1 MKIKTITC
9 HDVYNVGASLQA
21 FALQRYLE
29 SQGHEVQII
38 DYKPGYLSNHFNLWA
53 INPKYNKPVL
63 REAYWMVKLPYRI
76 KARAR
81 KKPFDQFTHRYLHLT
96 RRYGSVEEL
105 QQDPPEADVYI
116 AGSDQIWN
124 TTLPNGTDA
133 AFYLDFGTARKI
145 SYAASFATPALRE
158 GTENFVKHK
167 LKNFNAISV
176 RENSGIGLLKSL
188 GYTGAQVVDPVFLL
202 SKEGWDELLSDNH
215 LASQPELKEPYILV
229 YNFEPKGPISIV
241 ADRLAR
247 LIKCKIYSFGP
258 YAMPYAQKNFVN
270 NGPLDFVA
278 LIKGAQCVV
287 SNSFHATV
295 FALIYSRDTFVVNR
309 QDGLNQR
316 MKDLLEDYGLGDR
329 LISPTASDAQ
339 LIEHID
345 YCKVQPLLYRNIS
358 FSQTWLKTHL
368 QNS

>member
-9 HDVYNVGASLQA
+9 HDVYNSGASLQA

-38 DYKPGYLSNHFNLWA
+38 DYKPDYLSNHFNLWA

-81 KKPFDQFTHRYLHLT
+81 KKPFDQFTQHYLHLT
-96 RRYGSVEEL
+96 RRYSSVVEL
-105 QQDPPEADVYI
+105 RKDPPEADVYI

-133 AFYLDFGTARKI
+133 AFYLDFGSARKI

-158 GTENFVKHK
+158 GTGHFVKQK
-167 LKNFNAISV
+167 LKNFDAISV
-176 RENSGIGLLKSL
+176 REKSGIGLLNNL
-188 GYTGAQVVDPVFLL
+188 GYEGNQVVDPVFLL
-202 SKEGWDELLSDNH
+202 SKEDWDALLSDNH

-229 YNFEPKGPISIV
+229 YNFEPKGPISII
-241 ADRLAR
+241 AKRLAK
-247 LIKCKIYSFGP
+247 LINCKIYSVGP

-278 LIKGAQCVV
+278 LIKSAQCVV

-295 FALIYSRDTFVVNR
+295 FAMIFDCDTFVVNR

-345 YCKVQPLLYRNIS
+345 YSKVNPILEKSIANS
-358 FSQTWLKTHL
+358 KDWLDKNT
-368 QNS
+368 NG

>member
-1 MKIKTITC
+1 M
-9 HDVYNVGASLQA
+9 
-21 FALQRYLE
+21 
-29 SQGHEVQII
+29 QII
-38 DYKPGYLSNHFNLWA
+38 DYKPDYLSNHFNLWA

-63 REAYWMVKLPYRI
+63 REAYWMAKLPYRI

-81 KKPFDQFTHRYLHLT
+81 KKPFDQFTQHYLHLT
-96 RRYGSVEEL
+96 RRYSSVEEL
-105 QQDPPEADVYI
+105 RKDPPEADVYI

-188 GYTGAQVVDPVFLL
+188 GYTGGQVADPVFLL
-202 SKEGWDELLSDNH
+202 GKKGWDELLNNNQLD
-215 LASQPELKEPYILV
+215 SQPELKEPYVLI

-247 LIKCKIYSFGP
+247 LIKCKIYSVGP

-287 SNSFHATV
+287 SNSFHATA

-345 YCKVQPLLYRNIS
+345 YSKVNPIFEKSIANS
-358 FSQTWLKTHL
+358 KDWLDKNT
-368 QNS
+368 NG

>member
-9 HDVYNVGASLQA
+9 HDVYNSGASLQA
-21 FALQRYLE
+21 FALQHYLE
-29 SQGHEVQII
+29 SRGHEVQII
-38 DYKPGYLSNHFNLWA
+38 DYKPDYLSNHFNLWA

-63 REAYWMVKLPYRI
+63 REAYWMAKLPYRI

-81 KKPFDQFTHRYLHLT
+81 KKPFDQFTQHYLHLT
-96 RRYGSVEEL
+96 RRYSSVEEL
-105 QQDPPEADVYI
+105 RKDPPEADVYI

-188 GYTGAQVVDPVFLL
+188 GYTGGQVADPVFLL
-202 SKEGWDELLSDNH
+202 GKKGWDELLNNNQLD
-215 LASQPELKEPYILV
+215 SQPELKEPYVLI

-247 LIKCKIYSFGP
+247 LIKCKIYSVGP

-287 SNSFHATV
+287 SNSFHATA

-345 YCKVQPLLYRNIS
+345 YSKVNPIFEKSIANS
-358 FSQTWLKTHL
+358 KDWLDKNT
-368 QNS
+368 NG

>member
-9 HDVYNVGASLQA
+9 HDVYNSGASLQA
-21 FALQRYLE
+21 FALQHYLE
-29 SQGHEVQII
+29 SRGHDVQII
-38 DYKPGYLSNHFNLWA
+38 DYKPNYLSNHFNLWA
-53 INPKYNKPVL
+53 INPKYNKPLL
-63 REAYWMVKLPYRI
+63 REAYWMAKLPNRI

-96 RRYGSVEEL
+96 RRYSSVEEL

-124 TTLPNGTDA
+124 TTLNNGTDA
-133 AFYLDFGTARKI
+133 AFYLDFGSARKI

-188 GYTGAQVVDPVFLL
+188 GYTGGQVADPVFLL
-202 SKEGWDELLSDNH
+202 GKKGWDELLNNNQLD
-215 LASQPELKEPYILV
+215 SQPELKEPYVLI

-247 LIKCKIYSFGP
+247 LIKCKIYSVGP

-287 SNSFHATV
+287 SNSFHATA

-345 YCKVQPLLYRNIS
+345 YCKVNPILEKSIANS
-358 FSQTWLKTHL
+358 KDWLDKNT
-368 QNS
+368 NG

>member
-9 HDVYNVGASLQA
+9 HDVYNSGASLQA

-38 DYKPGYLSNHFNLWA
+38 DYKPDYLSNHFNLWA

-81 KKPFDQFTHRYLHLT
+81 KKPFDQFTQHYLHLT
-96 RRYGSVEEL
+96 RRYSSVVEL
-105 QQDPPEADVYI
+105 RKDPPEADVYI

-133 AFYLDFGTARKI
+133 AFYLDFGSARKI

-158 GTENFVKHK
+158 GTGHFVKQK
-167 LKNFNAISV
+167 LKNFDAISV
-176 RENSGIGLLKSL
+176 REKSGIGLLNNL
-188 GYTGAQVVDPVFLL
+188 GYEGNQVVDPVFLL
-202 SKEGWDELLSDNH
+202 SKEDWDALLSDNH

-278 LIKGAQCVV
+278 LIKSAQCVV

-345 YCKVQPLLYRNIS
+345 YSKVNPIFEKSIANS
-358 FSQTWLKTHL
+358 KDWLDKNT
-368 QNS
+368 NG